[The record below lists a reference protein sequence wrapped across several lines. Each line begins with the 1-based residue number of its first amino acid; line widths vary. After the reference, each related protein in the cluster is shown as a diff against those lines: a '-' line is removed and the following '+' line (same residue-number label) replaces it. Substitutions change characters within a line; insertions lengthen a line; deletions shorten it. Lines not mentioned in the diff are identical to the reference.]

1 MIKKNQ
7 GWILLILTI
16 LFFSVYRPVR
26 NVYKNKRSKC
36 VFWTGGYDST
46 FCVLK
51 ALLVDNREVV
61 PVYLSGNIDHKK
73 LKYRRHNKPQELQT
87 MDKIR
92 TMIYHQFP
100 EKANNLKPLINLESV
115 PLSNTVNK
123 SMKSLYYNYDVF
135 TRPFNQYGSL
145 AQASLNLGAPVD
157 LGYHWEDSNNSTKLY
172 KTLHKIVKNGKIKT
186 QMKEYDIF
194 KNLRFPII
202 NFSKE
207 DMLQYANDHNF
218 GNILHNTW
226 SCWFPK
232 DGKPC
237 GKCAMCKERI
247 I

>member
-1 MIKKNQ
+1 MKVVICLVLF
-7 GWILLILTI
+7 IVVI
-16 LFFSVYRPVR
+16 LFFSVYRPV
-26 NVYKNKRSKC
+26 KNRLINKKSKC

-51 ALLVDNREVV
+51 SLLVDDDEVI
-61 PVYLSGNIDHKK
+61 PIYLSGNIDNKK
-73 LKYRRHNKPQELQT
+73 IKQSRHNKPEELKT
-87 MDKIR
+87 MNKIR
-92 TMIYHQFP
+92 KIVQQRFP
-100 EKANNLKPLINLESV
+100 EKSQYLKPLVNLENV
-115 PLSNTVNK
+115 PLSSTVDN
-123 SMKSLYYNYDVF
+123 SMKTLYYKYDVF

-172 KTLHKIVKNGKIKT
+172 KTLHKIVNNGKIKSH
-186 QMKEYDIF
+186 MKEYDIF

-202 NFSKE
+202 NYSKE

-218 GNILHNTW
+218 GDIMHHTW
-226 SCWFPK
+226 SCWHPK

>member
-1 MIKKNQ
+1 MKVKYYF
-7 GWILLILTI
+7 ILLIFVI
-16 LFFSVYRPVR
+16 LFFTFYRPIG
-26 NVYKNKRSKC
+26 YKHNIKSKC

-61 PVYLSGNIDHKK
+61 PVYLSGNIDNKK
-73 LKYRRHNKPQELQT
+73 FKKARHNKPQEFET
-87 MDKIR
+87 MKKIR
-92 TMIYHQFP
+92 MMIHKQFP
-100 EKANNLKPLINLESV
+100 EKSHNLKPLVNLEHV
-115 PLSNTVNK
+115 PLSNTVDK
-123 SMKSLYYNYDVF
+123 SMKTLYHKYDVF

-172 KTLHKIVKNGKIKT
+172 KTLHKIVKNGKIKSDM
-186 QMKEYDIF
+186 QEYKIF

-207 DMLQYANDHNF
+207 DMLQYGNDHNF
-218 GNILHNTW
+218 GNILHHTW
-226 SCWFPK
+226 SCWHPK
-232 DGKPC
+232 NGKPC

>member
-1 MIKKNQ
+1 MKAVIC
-7 GWILLILTI
+7 LTIFIIVI

-26 NVYKNKRSKC
+26 NVYKDRNSKC

-51 ALLVDNREVV
+51 ALIVDNKVV
-61 PVYLSGNIDHKK
+61 TPVYLSGDIDNKK
-73 LKYRRHNKPQELQT
+73 LKNARHNKPQELET
-87 MDKIR
+87 MKRIR
-92 TMIYHQFP
+92 QIIEQQFP
-100 EKANNLKPLINLESV
+100 DKSHNLKPLINLENV
-115 PLSNTVNK
+115 PLSNTVNN

-145 AQASLNLGAPVD
+145 AQASLNLGVPVD

-172 KTLHKIVKNGKIKT
+172 KTLHKIVKNGKIKSPLR
-186 QMKEYDIF
+186 EYDIF

-218 GNILHNTW
+218 GNILHHTW
-226 SCWFPK
+226 SCWHPK
-232 DGKPC
+232 NGKPC